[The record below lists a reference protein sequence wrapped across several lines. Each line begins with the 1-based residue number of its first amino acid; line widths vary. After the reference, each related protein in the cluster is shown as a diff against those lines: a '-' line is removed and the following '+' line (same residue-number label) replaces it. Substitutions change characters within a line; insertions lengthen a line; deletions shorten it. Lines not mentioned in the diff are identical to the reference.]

1 MQLHHGLKGSAD
13 NNLIYSSA
21 MGTDLIPATLSRD
34 FGSMV
39 GDPQYAD
46 IRFIA
51 EGRALFAH
59 RFILEARSP
68 YFRAMFRSGMIES
81 FVVNGK
87 PTDIVVPDSFVC
99 LLRMLIFLYTD
110 LLPEGSDTALL
121 EDLLTADR
129 YHIMDMRCLCE
140 NMLAPNKYNWIELLR
155 VSNMVNS
162 TRLKLETMCFVRDNL
177 GDSYTKDATLKT
189 SLIEFRDIFESIIEM
204 RQVSYPT
211 PPSKILIDQ
220 VTENAKLEKEKKHV
234 YSPWNSILFLGLFC
248 VLYVIAIEKIKF
260 GAMLPFV
267 NAALMGVVFY
277 FLYKKMVSE

>member
-1 MQLHHGLKGSAD
+1 MLRNLARAAIDLKIPRLQVICHRLLQLHHGLKGSAD

-39 GDPQYAD
+39 GDHQYAD

-129 YHIMDMRCLCE
+129 YHIMDMRC
-140 NMLAPNKYNWIELLR
+140 
-155 VSNMVNS
+155 V
-162 TRLKLETMCFVRDNL
+162 FVKICLPR
-177 GDSYTKDATLKT
+177 T
-189 SLIEFRDIFESIIEM
+189 SIIGLNCYEF
-204 RQVSYPT
+204 QIWST
-211 PPSKILIDQ
+211 PLD
-220 VTENAKLEKEKKHV
+220 
-234 YSPWNSILFLGLFC
+234 
-248 VLYVIAIEKIKF
+248 
-260 GAMLPFV
+260 
-267 NAALMGVVFY
+267 
-277 FLYKKMVSE
+277 